1 VAKRG
6 RKPAG
11 EALAGFA
18 EDLGRILGTAEN
30 KARGWLDQRKS
41 IASQLAQV
49 RDKADQLLREL
60 TGGAANMAV
69 AVTRSRGRPPGS
81 GKKAKRKGRTF
92 TAAQRKEQAERM
104 RAYWAKRK
112 GKSAKKKSLKKV
124 VKGGGSE
131 VGKG

>member
-1 VAKRG
+1 MAKRG

-41 IASQLAQV
+41 IAGQLAQV

-69 AVTRSRGRPPGS
+69 AVTRSRRGRPPGS
-81 GKKAKRKGRTF
+81 GKKAVKKRGRTF
-92 TAAQRKEQAERM
+92 TAAQREEQGRRM
-104 RAYWAKRK
+104 KAFWAAKRK
-112 GKSAKKKSLKKV
+112 TAKKRSKKTART
-124 VKGGGSE
+124 GDA
-131 VGKG
+131 VGNG